1 MTGLGPEYFAADKV
15 EHFGAV
21 NWLKAGIVYSHGL
34 GTVSETYAKEIQTPE
49 FGCGLDGVI
58 QAQQAKLRGIVNGID
73 GAVWNPATDKY
84 LPSTYTIDDRSGK
97 KICREALRQEVGL
110 DNPQRDDVCL
120 VGLISRLVEQK
131 GIDLVVAGIEPYILA
146 GRMQFVVLGTGDPY
160 LEQQLYALQ
169 ARHPGWVSFWRGYN
183 EGLAHRIEAGVDMFL
198 MPSRFEPCGLNQMYS
213 LAYGTLP
220 LVRYTGGLADTVTD
234 VSQEG
239 GCGFTFGPVDLGHFS
254 ATLDRALGLF
264 ADFPEQWEA
273 AQRQAMQRTYGW
285 DRCAQDYLHW
295 YHDILSR

>member
-1 MTGLGPEYFAADKV
+1 MAYQGVFAPSTLRLTGLGPEYFAADKV

-21 NWLKAGIVYSHGL
+21 NWLKAGIVYSHGM

-58 QAQQAKLRGIVNGID
+58 QAQRAKLHGIVNGID
-73 GAVWNPATDKY
+73 GTVWNPANDEY
-84 LPSTYTIDDRSGK
+84 LPSLIPLMIVVVRKFAVSS
-97 KICREALRQEVGL
+97 QEVGL

-131 GIDLVVAGIEPYILA
+131 GIDLVMAGIEPYILA

-160 LEQQLYALQ
+160 LEQQLNALQ

-239 GCGFTFGPVDLGHFS
+239 GCGLRLARLILVIF
-254 ATLDRALGLF
+254 
-264 ADFPEQWEA
+264 
-273 AQRQAMQRTYGW
+273 QRP
-285 DRCAQDYLHW
+285 
-295 YHDILSR
+295 